1 MPESRLLARVIL
13 RSDAGIHIAFRDVRS
28 VYATAENLLAL
39 FSDPIE
45 FIDRTSKS
53 FESSAFEI
61 NRDRVELED
70 ILGLTLASVNA
81 DKQIICEFP
90 ELFRCLFATMN
101 GEESR
106 SGRLDMKSFEFESV
120 LSDEK
125 SYLLR
130 YYLEF
135 TGKIKPGIT
144 IKNNIRLRDEIKFQ
158 ILREVLNAYFDNDE
172 PKTSAAIRLSE
183 KIAAAE
189 PGVMYPPDQTPQM
202 VSPAE
207 YARILDCSPYTVNRY
222 LREGLIKS
230 AVKQPNG
237 RYLINSADRPIDW
250 DKRKGRKRKSP
261 KTENGVHYKRKSTAS
276 AADVCEHILKCKLFT
291 EAVAPYIRTFDELD
305 YYTSKSYH
313 EIVINGKPCLVVDVN
328 PDFISTATGQSNREL
343 MAAGQAPVFPSR
355 DRQEFEFH
363 LHHVGQTSKGNFPIC
378 VIPRFDH
385 NSPKFSAALHPGS
398 SAEELHTPEFDAL
411 RKNFWRSFLA
421 EYDKADGKF
430 NAIPYLN
437 HKQDRGYKR

>member
-1 MPESRLLARVIL
+1 MSESRLLARVIL
-13 RSDAGIHIAFRDVRS
+13 RSDASIHIAFRDVRS
-28 VYATAENLLAL
+28 VYATAENLFAL

-45 FIDRTSKS
+45 FIDQTSKS

-61 NRDRVELED
+61 NRDRVELEN

-81 DKQIICEFP
+81 DKQIVCEFP

-101 GEESR
+101 DETSR
-106 SGRLDMKSFEFESV
+106 SSHLDMKSFEFESV

-135 TGKIKPGIT
+135 TGRIKPGIT
-144 IKNNIRLRDEIKFQ
+144 IKNNIKLRDEIKFQ

-172 PKTSAAIRLSE
+172 PKVSTATKLSE
-183 KIAAAE
+183 KIASAE
-189 PGVMYPPDQTPQM
+189 PCVMYPPDQPPQM
-202 VSPAE
+202 VSTAE
-207 YARILDCSPYTVNRY
+207 YARILDCPHSTVAHY
-222 LREGLIKS
+222 LRAGLIKS

-250 DKRKGRKRKSP
+250 DKRKGRKSKSP
-261 KTENGVHYKRKSTAS
+261 RTEKGIHYKRKSLAS
-276 AADVCEHILKCKLFT
+276 AADVCEHILKLNLFT
-291 EAVAPYIRTFDELD
+291 AAVAPYIRTFDELD
-305 YYTSKSYH
+305 YYVHKSYH

-328 PDFISTATGQSNREL
+328 PDFISTETGMSNREL
-343 MAAGQAPVFPSR
+343 MVTGQAPVFPSR
-355 DRQEFEFH
+355 DRQEYKWH
-363 LHHVGQTSKGNFPIC
+363 VHHVGQTTKGNFPIC
-378 VIPRFDH
+378 VIPEFDH
-385 NSPKFSAALHPGS
+385 NSSKLSAVFHPGS

-411 RKNFWRSFLA
+411 RKNFWRGFLA
-421 EYDKADGKF
+421 EYDKAEGKF

-437 HKQDRGYKR
+437 HKQNRGYRR